1 MRLREAMLDDSDL
14 LKGII
19 EMDETYVSDKAR
31 IGKNIIINILVNLPF
46 IITIERM
53 IKSSTFYI

>member
-19 EMDETYVSDKAR
+19 EMDEPYVSDKPR
-31 IGKNIIINILVNLPF
+31 IGKNIIINIWMNLPF